1 MVIICSRFWT
11 ETSASTPSQRSDILD
26 HAVQRAR
33 IRLQILLRVSSIVS
47 VQLSFAMAAR
57 ICDGPRRWNT
67 VLVDWHFGLALI
79 FLKTGLTCCILVSH
93 CAVCATYEL
102 VKVTESLV
110 AVQFTSRIHPHRN
123 LSTNLLAEFS
133 TQN

>member
-1 MVIICSRFWT
+1 MICSRFWT
-11 ETSASTPSQRSDILD
+11 EKAASTPSQRSDILD
-26 HAVQRAR
+26 RAVQRAR
-33 IRLQILLRVSSIVS
+33 IRLQVLLRVSSIVS

-102 VKVTESLV
+102 VKVGNRKSCGSAVHVPDSPASESLDKFV
-110 AVQFTSRIHPHRN
+110 G
-123 LSTNLLAEFS
+123 
-133 TQN
+133 